1 MDCDKLKQMSEITI
15 DDAFFKDLWEQ
26 DKLNFKEDL
35 ENPLGRQNSREAPFD
50 YWKGKDF
57 GSQPVGVQSPTVPVL
72 AVFSLV
78 TSPLGA
84 SVSLL
89 IRGSNT
95 ATDLLTGLNGICV
108 SRWTHSRSFKMAA

>member
-15 DDAFFKDLWEQ
+15 DAFFKDLWEQ

-35 ENPLGRQNSREAPFD
+35 ENPLGRQNSREAPFGN
-50 YWKGKDF
+50 WKGKDF
-57 GSQPVGVQSPTVPVL
+57 GSQPVGVQSLTVPVL

-84 SVSLL
+84 SVFSL

-95 ATDLLTGLNGICV
+95 ATDLLTGL
-108 SRWTHSRSFKMAA
+108 S